1 MYPLPYTANPLDRA
15 SEKRSDTCWLAA
27 KRGTDNARILPMWKF
42 QPFLLGPEGATVADL
57 GFLPG
62 ETLTTLSPPE
72 GLEIFL
78 GLDGEVPLFAR
89 DVSGLGD
96 AMDSA
101 WAELGHF
108 RDARSAASTLKLP
121 DIAIMGQAKALFEWH
136 ARHGFCPNCGAP
148 THVHDGGYR
157 RLCTAC
163 NSEQFP
169 RTDPVVIMLV
179 TRGEHCLLANNKRFA
194 GTAIYSALAGF
205 IEPGETIDDAVRR
218 EVMEEVGIR
227 VGKVRFFAAQPW
239 PYPYSLML
247 GCYAEAESEAIVVDA
262 TEIVAARWVS
272 RERLRN
278 ILAGEKLDIELPRAQ
293 AIAFHLI
300 RGWAEE

>member
-1 MYPLPYTANPLDRA
+1 MVPLPYTANPLDRA
-15 SEKRSDTCWLAA
+15 SEKRSDASWLKA
-27 KRGTDNARILPMWKF
+27 KRSAGNARILPMWKF
-42 QPFLLGPEGATVADL
+42 QPFLLGPAGAVAADL
-57 GFLPG
+57 GFLSG
-62 ETLTTLSPPE
+62 DALAALAPPE

-78 GLDGEVPLFAR
+78 GLDGEVALFAR
-89 DVSGLGD
+89 DVSGLDDPLIG
-96 AMDSA
+96 A
-101 WAELGHF
+101 WASHGSF

-121 DIAIMGQAKALFEWH
+121 DVAIMGQAKALFEWH
-136 ARHGFCPNCGAP
+136 ARHGFCPNCGGR
-148 THVHDGGYR
+148 TRVHDGGYR
-157 RLCTAC
+157 RLCAAC
-163 NSEQFP
+163 EIEQFP

-179 TRGEHCLLANNKRFA
+179 TRGDHCLLANNRRFA
-194 GTAIYSALAGF
+194 GTANYSALAGF
-205 IEPGETIDDAVRR
+205 IEPGEAIDDAVRR

-247 GCYAEAESEAIVVDA
+247 GCYAEAESETITVDA